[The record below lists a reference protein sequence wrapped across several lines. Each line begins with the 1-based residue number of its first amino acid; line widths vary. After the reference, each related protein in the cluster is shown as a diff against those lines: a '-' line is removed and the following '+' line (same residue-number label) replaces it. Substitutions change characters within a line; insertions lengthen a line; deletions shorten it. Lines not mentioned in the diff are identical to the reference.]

1 MIVPLEN
8 RYFPGLIAAVNM
20 ETGQELARVPPG
32 ETMIIPAEGE
42 IDLGIAWV
50 RLGAPAV
57 RLRFMAR
64 PDKTYVLHWP
74 WPRVGAEMTAEEY

>member
-42 IDLGIAWV
+42 IALGIAWV
-50 RLGAPAV
+50 R
-57 RLRFMAR
+57 RL
-64 PDKTYVLHWP
+64 
-74 WPRVGAEMTAEEY
+74 